1 MLVAEEFVGTVDDE
15 AVAERVD
22 RADPL
27 RIAVDGTER
36 RRSRFRT
43 TAEDGTD
50 LGVVVARE
58 LRDGDVLTTGDRLV
72 VVSLEAVEAMVVD
85 FAGVDN
91 PDRAAV
97 TAALE
102 LGHAVGNRHWDLA
115 VEGGRAYLPLADT
128 RERMEDTVEPHLP
141 DGATVGYEEV
151 PPTLFDEDGGA
162 GGHSHGSG
170 EAGHSHG
177 HSDSGHSHSHGGGTH
192 SDGHG
197 DGGHDHGVRTLDPKS
212 GGDDGGDFAGG
223 DDS

>member
-15 AVAERVD
+15 GIAERVESG
-22 RADPL
+22 DPL

-85 FAGVDN
+85 FDGVAD

-115 VEGGRAYLPLADT
+115 VEDSRAYLPLADT

-151 PPTLFDEDGGA
+151 PPTLFDEGDA
-162 GGHSHGSG
+162 ADHSHGG
-170 EAGHSHG
+170 EGGHSHG
-177 HSDSGHSHSHGGGTH
+177 HSDSGHSHSHGEGDH
-192 SDGHG
+192 SHGHG
-197 DGGHDHGVRTLDPKS
+197 DDGHDHGVRTLDPKS
-212 GGDDGGDFAGG
+212 GGDAGG
-223 DDS
+223 EGS